1 MAPKAP
7 PVRRERPRPLM
18 PPGPPWKLV
27 SPFGVLH
34 ILEDEGAIALLAKT
48 VCVALGPRTGRHASS
63 VHKARCMSQVPLACQ
78 PAAETLGARC
88 HQRSPLASARS
99 HTLLAVARRQH
110 GCEKQAAVLSAAVV
124 QAGWQAR
131 RSRIALAHHAH
142 TSRTPC
148 ALRGHARRLT
158 RFCVLCLCV
167 AGRARQAGLKSKS
180 VLPAIADLYVE
191 ERLAGSLRTASYGP
205 EKCAL
210 WPMVF
215 GSLESVGV
223 GSHCVIFFIKN
234 ACTCKERHFF
244 LWLAPKRRS
253 RKTFFAGG
261 ARAKKADFSAPRP
274 AIQKNVTMGSA
285 QKRSKSRFWRPR
297 GKLQPGQHFWPK
309 RKGVAILT

>member
-1 MAPKAP
+1 MVVGQ
-7 PVRRERPRPLM
+7 PVRRPAHSRGRGRHRTARQDRLCCTGASDRQAREQRAQGSLHVTSTAGMPASGRDTGRPL
-18 PPGPPWKLV
+18 P
-27 SPFGVLH
+27 S
-34 ILEDEGAIALLAKT
+34 A
-48 VCVALGPRTGRHASS
+48 VASRLCTQPH
-63 VHKARCMSQVPLACQ
+63 LACCR
-78 PAAETLGARC
+78 A
-88 HQRSPLASARS
+88 
-99 HTLLAVARRQH
+99 
-110 GCEKQAAVLSAAVV
+110 QAAWVRE
-124 QAGWQAR
+124 AGR
-131 RSRIALAHHAH
+131 RPECCSCPSWVAGTPIPHS
-142 TSRTPC
+142 SRTPC
-148 ALRGHARRLT
+148 AHLTHTVCAARHARRLT

-167 AGRARQAGLKSKS
+167 ARRARQAGLKSKS

>member
-1 MAPKAP
+1 
-7 PVRRERPRPLM
+7 
-18 PPGPPWKLV
+18 
-27 SPFGVLH
+27 
-34 ILEDEGAIALLAKT
+34 
-48 VCVALGPRTGRHASS
+48 
-63 VHKARCMSQVPLACQ
+63 MSQVPLACQ
-78 PAAETLGARC
+78 PAAETLGACC

-261 ARAKKADFSAPRP
+261 GRARKRPIFQRQGQPSKKMLQWEVLKNAQNRVFGGLEANYNQDSIFGPKGRASQSLHVRPCKAPQSERVFCP
-274 AIQKNVTMGSA
+274 VVCFDS
-285 QKRSKSRFWRPR
+285 S
-297 GKLQPGQHFWPK
+297 QPCDLLINFP
-309 RKGVAILT
+309 

>member
-1 MAPKAP
+1 MALAP
-7 PVRRERPRPLM
+7 CSIACEQRQPV
-18 PPGPPWKLV
+18 
-27 SPFGVLH
+27 S
-34 ILEDEGAIALLAKT
+34 
-48 VCVALGPRTGRHASS
+48 VAQGPRTGRHASS
-63 VHKARCMSQVPLACQ
+63 VHKARCLSQVPLACQ

-88 HQRSPLASARS
+88 HQRSPLASAHS

-110 GCEKQAAVLSAAVV
+110 GCEKQAAVLSAAAV

-142 TSRTPC
+142 TSRTPG

-167 AGRARQAGLKSKS
+167 AGRARQVGLENKS

-191 ERLAGSLRTASYGP
+191 ERFAGSLRTASYGP

-223 GSHCVIFFIKN
+223 GLHGVIFFIKMRVR
-234 ACTCKERHFF
+234 AQKRHFF
-244 LWLAPKRRS
+244 SGSRRS
-253 RKTFFAGG
+253 GAREKHSLCGG
-261 ARAKKADFSAPRP
+261 TRAKKADF
-274 AIQKNVTMGSA
+274 
-285 QKRSKSRFWRPR
+285 F
-297 GKLQPGQHFWPK
+297 
-309 RKGVAILT
+309 